1 MIKRVLITLL
11 LLLLIAYLTW
21 AVGWI
26 SRRPEAQVCSGVLY
40 DVQDSVYAHFI
51 SDKELTTL
59 LKRANLDPTG
69 RLLDEVNTQQIEE
82 SIAEHPLIDEV
93 ECYKTPSGRLRIDI
107 RQRIPIL
114 RVMDQRGGN
123 YFVDTKGKVMPGNAH
138 CIARLPVATG
148 HVSRSMATGDLY
160 HFAQFLHEDEFWDAQ
175 VEQIHLLSSGDVE
188 LVPRVGNHII
198 FMGKIKG
205 YEKKLKRLKAFY
217 RKGLNKVGWNRYSR
231 ISVEFSNQVICTRR
245 EKK

>member
-1 MIKRVLITLL
+1 MVKRVLITLL

-40 DVQDSVYAHFI
+40 DVQDSVYARFI
-51 SDKELTTL
+51 SDKELTAL
-59 LKRANLDPTG
+59 LKRANMDPTG
-69 RLLDEVNTQQIEE
+69 RPLDEVNTQQIEE

-123 YFVDTKGKVMPGNAH
+123 YFVDTKGKVMPANAH

-148 HVSRSMATGDLY
+148 YVSR
-160 HFAQFLHEDEFWDAQ
+160 
-175 VEQIHLLSSGDVE
+175 
-188 LVPRVGNHII
+188 
-198 FMGKIKG
+198 
-205 YEKKLKRLKAFY
+205 
-217 RKGLNKVGWNRYSR
+217 
-231 ISVEFSNQVICTRR
+231 
-245 EKK
+245 